1 MQIKITYRGKKV
13 IIMRPF
19 HIHTR
24 VAGLL
29 LVTATMHFSLS
40 AASASESGDKKS
52 GRPLSAVAAVKGGAA
67 PVKGDDP
74 KAKESADSSKKK
86 GSKIRKE
93 ARHKSDGKTRG
104 KEPLPGA
111 RLTVKQVMEILK
123 TTRDFSGKNLSGLR
137 LVGID
142 FSRCNFKGA
151 DLSNANLE
159 RALLEEAVLEL
170 ADLSGANMKMTDL
183 RITGLKGARM
193 DRAILDGAIGPDGI
207 ICAKNSTGFC
217 REPSDRFESN

>member
-1 MQIKITYRGKKV
+1 
-13 IIMRPF
+13 MRPF
-19 HIHTR
+19 HIHTT
-24 VAGLL
+24 VAGLI
-29 LVTATMHFSLS
+29 LVTATMYFSLT
-40 AASASESGDKKS
+40 AVFASESGDKKAGS
-52 GRPLSAVAAVKGGAA
+52 ALSVVPAEKGGVASVKGQA
-67 PVKGDDP
+67 PM
-74 KAKESADSSKKK
+74 AKESTDTSKRKV
-86 GSKIRKE
+86 SKIRKG
-93 ARHKSDGKTRG
+93 ARHKSAGKTRG

-183 RITGLKGARM
+183 RITGLKGARL

-217 REPSDRFESN
+217 REQSDRFESN